1 MHGSDRTG
9 AKNADYMRGV
19 NFGIAAARVASAIL
33 SPEGYVHARRC
44 RASRRRRHTLGN
56 RANCVRTDATARWRA
71 GDIAFERLLHLPGQP
86 PAAATAERCSFDLYM
101 RPKQRNGAASC
112 SGLIGGNTGQHW
124 RNE

>member
-1 MHGSDRTG
+1 MHARRPVLHGSDRTG

-44 RASRRRRHTLGN
+44 RASRRRRNTLGN
-56 RANCVRTDATARWRA
+56 RANCVRTDAAARWRA
-71 GDIAFERLLHLPGQP
+71 AGIAFERLFAFARK
-86 PAAATAERCSFDLYM
+86 AACCGDGKPMQSGM
-101 RPKQRNGAASC
+101 AASC